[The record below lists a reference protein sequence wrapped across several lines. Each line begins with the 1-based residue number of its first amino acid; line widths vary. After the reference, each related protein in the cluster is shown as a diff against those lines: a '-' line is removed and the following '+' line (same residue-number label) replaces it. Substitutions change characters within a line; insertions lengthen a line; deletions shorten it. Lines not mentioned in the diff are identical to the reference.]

1 MRRASIVALV
11 AAAAIAA
18 SAVARAS
25 DAAAFA
31 DLKKRYEKAAKNHD
45 DTGVRERR
53 KLILEAFDYL
63 DQKDCRKL
71 LRESFDGSDDSV
83 DTRTVTVQVL
93 GASGDPKDLD
103 LIAKGVAK
111 DKLRAPTIAVGEGL
125 ACTAKEQAA
134 AASAH
139 AVEVAAKS
147 KGDLKVAL
155 LEGVGELGDAGA
167 YDALAALPDK
177 WTPDEHC
184 MRDVALG
191 ACGREKAVAILA
203 ADSKNANPTVRLGAV
218 LGLAKTGSKD
228 ALAPLTDAL
237 HDIDPRVVEAA
248 AAALGA
254 AKHQPATSALVDALA
269 TAPLRVRCTVRAALA
284 AIVGKDF
291 GLSAAAWR
299 DFVDGKKPEPPVVA
313 ADDPK
318 MPKFFG
324 IPVASDHVVVLLDTS
339 RRMSW
344 QGRLARAQDGVV
356 QFVDSLND
364 AANFNVW
371 TCAKFTDHFSKAMT
385 GGASARG
392 QADAWVRKQ
401 LNSNGFNL
409 KAALVQ
415 ILEEE
420 RDADTILLATSSM
433 PWGDGAA
440 ETAMEAIETF
450 RRANLTRHVRLDIA
464 FVVPGGRYTTGE
476 LEDEFEDR
484 TPMLKLMAETSG
496 GTFVRIDQ

>member
-1 MRRASIVALV
+1 
-11 AAAAIAA
+11 
-18 SAVARAS
+18 
-25 DAAAFA
+25 
-31 DLKKRYEKAAKNHD
+31 
-45 DTGVRERR
+45 
-53 KLILEAFDYL
+53 
-63 DQKDCRKL
+63 
-71 LRESFDGSDDSV
+71 
-83 DTRTVTVQVL
+83 
-93 GASGDPKDLD
+93 
-103 LIAKGVAK
+103 
-111 DKLRAPTIAVGEGL
+111 
-125 ACTAKEQAA
+125 
-134 AASAH
+134 
-139 AVEVAAKS
+139 
-147 KGDLKVAL
+147 
-155 LEGVGELGDAGA
+155 
-167 YDALAALPDK
+167 
-177 WTPDEHC
+177 
-184 MRDVALG
+184 
-191 ACGREKAVAILA
+191 
-203 ADSKNANPTVRLGAV
+203 
-218 LGLAKTGSKD
+218 
-228 ALAPLTDAL
+228 
-237 HDIDPRVVEAA
+237 
-248 AAALGA
+248 
-254 AKHQPATSALVDALA
+254 
-269 TAPLRVRCTVRAALA
+269 
-284 AIVGKDF
+284 
-291 GLSAAAWR
+291 
-299 DFVDGKKPEPPVVA
+299 
-313 ADDPK
+313 
-318 MPKFFG
+318 
-324 IPVASDHVVVLLDTS
+324 
-339 RRMSW
+339 MSW